1 MLKPPKNEIV
11 QARRKRVIS
20 VVPVIERAAE
30 QCERVS
36 DKVAYPP
43 FLMQYDARS
52 EGERAVKARVVKR
65 AEK

>member
-1 MLKPPKNEIV
+1 MSKSKKQE
-11 QARRKRVIS
+11 QSETRRKRVVR

-30 QCERVS
+30 TCERVG

-52 EGERAVKARVVKR
+52 EGERAVKARVCKR
-65 AEK
+65 EEK